1 MGIISMIPTKVK
13 QLIRTASI
21 QKRIEPMPERLERKN
36 SKTIYRKLNNK
47 DIQRPT
53 SERKLEEQY
62 NVDNE
67 NWKNIYKLP
76 FLVTIDSKSRAFQ
89 FKINH
94 NIYYT
99 NQKLNQVAIKD
110 SSQCSFCKGQEE
122 SLRHLFIECEF
133 VQPIWSDL
141 HNLMNERFRDD
152 EKLFGKYENIND
164 KNYDLLSHLTI
175 IVKQSIHAS
184 RIAYSLPSFDKV
196 KSKIREVERIERQIA
211 LKNSKLELHLKKW
224 EGLSTLVTTTSES
237 DIP

>member
-1 MGIISMIPTKVK
+1 MLTTK
-13 QLIRTASI
+13 TG
-21 QKRIEPMPERLERKN
+21 
-36 SKTIYRKLNNK
+36 
-47 DIQRPT
+47 
-53 SERKLEEQY
+53 
-62 NVDNE
+62 
-67 NWKNIYKLP
+67 KNIYKLP

-141 HNLMNERFRDD
+141 HNLMNESFRDD

-196 KSKIREVERIERQIA
+196 NSKI
-211 LKNSKLELHLKKW
+211 
-224 EGLSTLVTTTSES
+224 
-237 DIP
+237 